1 MWFSLMIPPLP
12 SPLTSVTS
20 SLGKPLVPNVSVVF
34 LGCPKWPSAQQPGG
48 KEKDDAQNTPPSF
61 SSCETPGPRPRNCSP
76 DAVPAP
82 RTRPCVFCHLF
93 PLVCDLLR
101 VRDLGKGPLP
111 PLWLV
116 PALHPLGVSPA
127 GLPPSSLRPRQ
138 TYRVLKKPPWV
149 LKAPHPW
156 CSRGW
161 LLPACEGLLC
171 ASLPNSE
178 VEHDITGVA
187 WDWPRGSV
195 STMEIGK
202 RCIPRV
208 RQPVNIYASL
218 SLPL

>member
-1 MWFSLMIPPLP
+1 M
-12 SPLTSVTS
+12 
-20 SLGKPLVPNVSVVF
+20 
-34 LGCPKWPSAQQPGG
+34 
-48 KEKDDAQNTPPSF
+48 
-61 SSCETPGPRPRNCSP
+61 
-76 DAVPAP
+76 
-82 RTRPCVFCHLF
+82 FCHLL

-101 VRDLGKGPLP
+101 VCDLGKGPLP

-127 GLPPSSLRPRQ
+127 GLRPSSLRPRQ

-149 LKAPHPW
+149 LKAPRPW
-156 CSRGW
+156 CSRAW

-208 RQPVNIYASL
+208 RQPVNIYVSL
-218 SLPL
+218 SLLL